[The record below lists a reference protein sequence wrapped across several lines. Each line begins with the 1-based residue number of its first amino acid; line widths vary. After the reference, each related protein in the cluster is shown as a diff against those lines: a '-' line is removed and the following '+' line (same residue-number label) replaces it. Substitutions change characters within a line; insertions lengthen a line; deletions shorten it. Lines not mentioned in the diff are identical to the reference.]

1 MSLSFKFKK
10 TTSLCEAFK
19 SKFFNYIFPV
29 DDDDIN
35 DDDTDSSS
43 SSTSGSD
50 DHMPYHLSNW
60 RFTSPQDSHTIR

>member
-19 SKFFNYIFPV
+19 SKFFNYIFHV
-29 DDDDIN
+29 DDDDDDIN
-35 DDDTDSSS
+35 DDTDSSS

-50 DHMPYHLSNW
+50 DHMPYHLSN
-60 RFTSPQDSHTIR
+60 SPQDSHTIS

>member
-10 TTSLCEAFK
+10 TASLCEAFK
-19 SKFFNYIFPV
+19 SKFLNYIFPV